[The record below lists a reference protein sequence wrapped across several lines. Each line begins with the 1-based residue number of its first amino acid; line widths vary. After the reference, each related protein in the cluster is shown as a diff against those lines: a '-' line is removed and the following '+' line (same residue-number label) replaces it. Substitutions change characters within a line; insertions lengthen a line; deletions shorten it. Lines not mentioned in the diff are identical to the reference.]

1 MISVIATFKNIG
13 KLNEIYHICNSRIAN
28 KEIFMK
34 KHSGMRP
41 QDIVVLHKIVTFK
54 SESWLMKDISTGL
67 NMSASEV
74 SESLNRSSIAGL
86 LDQKK
91 KKLFGKAFLE
101 FLVHGLK
108 YVYPQQPGALVRGI
122 PTAHSAPPLNK
133 LIQSQDEYV
142 WPHSKGTMRG
152 QLIEPLYAPT
162 IDACLND
169 YNLYELLALTDALR
183 IGKVREVELAKK
195 ELTKK
200 ILDGK

>member
-1 MISVIATFKNIG
+1 MEFS
-13 KLNEIYHICNSRIAN
+13 
-28 KEIFMK
+28 MK

-41 QDIVVLHKIVTFK
+41 QDIVVLHKIATFEP
-54 SESWLMKDISTGL
+54 ESWLMKDISIGL

-91 KKLFGKAFLE
+91 KKIFGKAFLE
-101 FLVHGLK
+101 FLVYGLK

-133 LIQSQDEYV
+133 LIQSQDKYV
-142 WPHSKGTMRG
+142 WPHSKGSMRG
-152 QLIEPLYAPT
+152 QAIEPLYTPT

-169 YNLYELLALTDALR
+169 SRLYELLALTDALR

-195 ELTKK
+195 ELTKR
-200 ILDGK
+200 ILNAE